1 LLETYFKA
9 KRIGDAHS
17 ALLQLRA
24 LVEVGDGHE
33 VDRSHVMLDHMKWLE
48 DPTHDLWLVPDGSTA
63 QYFDLRKN
71 DERFTGYGVLALEKE
86 AQTGMHSPG
95 PHLGV
100 TLTVTS
106 QFGKLFTHPLGTC
119 LL

>member
-1 LLETYFKA
+1 MLETYFKA

-86 AQTGMHSPG
+86 AQTGP
-95 PHLGV
+95 
-100 TLTVTS
+100 
-106 QFGKLFTHPLGTC
+106 LFFHPVLI
-119 LL
+119 